1 MALYHWNNGSPRKAK
16 VSGSGNRQ
24 KYTLPDGVVM
34 TGKITANADLDLYNY
49 VETGPGQGEYQQ
61 AAGISYSVDG
71 DTITG
76 TRTVSDIP
84 LEQAQSTAKRKVKS
98 KRDAVMNGGVEFQA
112 ASGDPVYVVQT
123 DGDSRRELTGAVVAA
138 NEDSLTV
145 QGWRMADNEMVVM
158 DIADFKAMAL
168 AVRNHVNACYERQAA
183 LEAEIDNA
191 ADVDGIRAID
201 IDAGW
206 PTNPTAEG
214 V

>member
-34 TGKITANADLDLYNY
+34 TGKITADADLDLYNY
-49 VETGPGQGEYQQ
+49 VETGPTPGEYEC
-61 AAGISYSVDG
+61 AGSISYNADG

-76 TRTVSDIP
+76 ARSVIDLP
-84 LEQAQSTAKRKVKS
+84 LDQAQSIAKQKVKA
-98 KRDAVMNGGVEFQA
+98 KRDAVMNGDVEFQA

-168 AVRNHVNACYERQAA
+168 AVRNHVNACYERQAS

-191 ADVDGIRAID
+191 VDVDAIRTID
-201 IDAGW
+201 IEAGW
-206 PTNPTAEG
+206 PANPTPEG
-214 V
+214 E